1 MNLHEAL
8 RYAVQ
13 TDDLQMVKYIFRHWP
28 DINVD
33 YTDEIGE
40 THLFEAIKM
49 GNTKMARFLVK
60 KGASLTIQNVYG
72 QSPLDLKGSIFSK
85 KVVKKKKND
94 IEREEKRLQKKEEKQ
109 QRKSSQDLERE

>member
-40 THLFEAIKM
+40 THLFEAVRM
-49 GNTKMARFLVK
+49 GNTKIARLLLK
-60 KGASLTIQNVYG
+60 KGASLTIKNVYG
-72 QSPLDLKGSIFSK
+72 QTPLDIKGSIFSK
-85 KVVKKKKND
+85 KVVRALKND
-94 IEREEKRLQKKEEKQ
+94 IEREEKRLQKKEQKQ

>member
-13 TDDLQMVKYIFRHWP
+13 INDLQMVKYIFRHWP

-40 THLFEAIKM
+40 THLFEAVRM
-49 GNTKMARFLVK
+49 GNTKIARLLVK
-60 KGASLTIQNVYG
+60 KGASLTIKNIYG
-72 QSPLDLKGSIFSK
+72 QTPLDIKGSIFSK
-85 KVVKKKKND
+85 KVVRALKND